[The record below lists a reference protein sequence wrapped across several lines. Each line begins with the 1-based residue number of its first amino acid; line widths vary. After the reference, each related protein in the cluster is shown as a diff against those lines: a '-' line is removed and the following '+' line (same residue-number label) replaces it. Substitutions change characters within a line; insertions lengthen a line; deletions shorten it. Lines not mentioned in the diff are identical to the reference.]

1 MAKISETT
9 PSNIALCVKLAGNH
23 ARGVLLFRIHH
34 WIRYATIEL
43 PNSEGVWIANP
54 RSFWE
59 QEAQLSPSQCDR
71 ALAALEQIG
80 LIERR
85 QYWFGRKNVLHVR
98 PTEMTSNFM
107 AAAKTWQA
115 AEEFYPGA
123 IESSKSDDPSPSKS
137 SNSDQIINSGQ
148 LGITKMQNSNN
159 MGTLLPNKH
168 TVLQSAQPA
177 APACSK
183 THSSLEKSTSGKEK
197 AVGPKALGSKNAKI
211 TSGLASYNAAP
222 PLKELAAIWSAA
234 VNHYCPVSKALDSK
248 ELGNLAE
255 IVSGLG
261 HMFGPK
267 GEEDLRGRTKDIL
280 IYTVQHWTQMGWAKH
295 PPNLA
300 WLHHNLGNAV
310 ANWASAGRPVLEL
323 PKASPK

>member
-34 WIRYATIEL
+34 WIRYATIEI
-43 PNSEGVWIANP
+43 PNFEGVWIANP

-59 QEAQLSPSQCDR
+59 LEAQLSPSQCDR
-71 ALAALEQIG
+71 ALAALEQAE

-98 PTEMTSNFM
+98 PTETTCNFI
-107 AAAKTWQA
+107 AGAKTWKA
-115 AEEFYPGA
+115 AEEFFPGA

-159 MGTLLPNKH
+159 IGTLLPNKH

-183 THSSLEKSTSGKEK
+183 THLSLEK
-197 AVGPKALGSKNAKI
+197 V
-211 TSGLASYNAAP
+211 
-222 PLKELAAIWSAA
+222 
-234 VNHYCPVSKALDSK
+234 
-248 ELGNLAE
+248 
-255 IVSGLG
+255 
-261 HMFGPK
+261 FQ
-267 GEEDLRGRTKDIL
+267 GRKRR
-280 IYTVQHWTQMGWAKH
+280 W
-295 PPNLA
+295 
-300 WLHHNLGNAV
+300 
-310 ANWASAGRPVLEL
+310 GR
-323 PKASPK
+323 